1 MDLNGVVGHVVQ
13 GTKVLL
19 ECTVRAAR
27 PAANIT
33 WQNGTEVLNESNDRL
48 QMHET
53 KVEEN
58 VSTNLLNLLNVCCC
72 KIALFFIPPFVN
84 DATCLRYACVQINK

>member
-72 KIALFFIPPFVN
+72 KIALSFFYTPLRQRRDMP
-84 DATCLRYACVQINK
+84 ALCLRAD